1 MGSMKEIRVLPLTY
15 TTFDVTYI
23 THKINSKNIWDKL
36 ISLHGTAKGGLIPAH
51 NAYLNKS
58 SYVYF

>member
-1 MGSMKEIRVLPLTY
+1 MKEKRVFTTNLRSI
-15 TTFDVTYI
+15 TFDVAYI
-23 THKINSKNIWDKL
+23 THKVNFKSIWDKL
-36 ISLHGTAKGGLIPAH
+36 ISVHGTAKGGLIPAH